1 MAGDRA
7 KSAWLAA
14 ILTVFIP
21 GLGQAY
27 AGRYDRGLVILAVT
41 VFFGF
46 FLLQTFTVMEANLLA
61 EGETLLGWASE
72 NLVRL
77 GVNGLRLFACL
88 FMAAVLYI
96 WIVVD
101 AYLSAS
107 QKGRKD

>member
-1 MAGDRA
+1 MEDEKV
-7 KSAWLAA
+7 KSPWLAA
-14 ILTVFIP
+14 VLTVVIP

-41 VFFGF
+41 VFYGF
-46 FLLQTFTVMEANLLA
+46 FLLQTFTVMEAHLLA

-77 GVNGLRLFACL
+77 GVNGLRIFACL

-107 QKGRKD
+107 KTRRKN

>member
-1 MAGDRA
+1 MAGEKGKR
-7 KSAWLAA
+7 AWLAA

-46 FLLQTFTVMEANLLA
+46 FLLQTFTVMEATLLA
-61 EGETLLGWASE
+61 EGETLFSWARE

-88 FMAAVLYI
+88 FLAGVLYI
-96 WIVVD
+96 WIVAD

-107 QKGRKD
+107 QTGRKD